1 MRLIPKFLRRAEQ
14 RSIVASPDTLAAI
27 FGAPTAAGVT
37 VGPATAIGLPTISA
51 CVRVL
56 AETIASLPLNVYQR
70 TRDGKRRAPEHPLYR
85 VLHDAPNRVHT
96 SYTWREVSVGHILLW
111 GNSYTLIGD
120 GELIPLKPW
129 SMRVEVKGGTVEY
142 TYHLDNGGS
151 RKIPAED
158 LIHVPGMSFDGLIGM
173 SVISAHKQAISIGLA
188 QESFN
193 AAHLGNNLQPGGLLV
208 HPGKLDSK
216 ARSNLREAFEARHKG
231 SSKAGSMMLLEEG
244 IKWEQVG
251 IPAKDAQFIEGR
263 KFQAEEYCRLFRVAP
278 SMVGIQSNMPR
289 ANAEQEA
296 LGFVV
301 HTIRPWLVRFEQAIN
316 RRLFEGT
323 DYFAEFLV
331 DGLLRGDTTT
341 RYEAYA
347 SAITHGWMTRNEARA
362 LENLNPLPG
371 LDEPLQPLNMTTAA
385 QAANVANVDDGTRKN
400 GHALVV
406 EDGPRRIYAPSVLR
420 LD

>member
-1 MRLIPKFLRRAEQ
+1 
-14 RSIVASPDTLAAI
+14 
-27 FGAPTAAGVT
+27 
-37 VGPATAIGLPTISA
+37 
-51 CVRVL
+51 
-56 AETIASLPLNVYQR
+56 
-70 TRDGKRRAPEHPLYR
+70 
-85 VLHDAPNRVHT
+85 
-96 SYTWREVSVGHILLW
+96 
-111 GNSYTLIGD
+111 
-120 GELIPLKPW
+120 
-129 SMRVEVKGGTVEY
+129 
-142 TYHLDNGGS
+142 
-151 RKIPAED
+151 
-158 LIHVPGMSFDGLIGM
+158 
-173 SVISAHKQAISIGLA
+173 
-188 QESFN
+188 
-193 AAHLGNNLQPGGLLV
+193 LLV